1 MGAKY
6 LLDSDICILAVAGR
20 GKSEWL
26 RDAVQ
31 AIRPEG
37 LAISVITYGEVREGA
52 LYSERAAWNVERWA
66 KFTAGLD
73 VLSVTVA
80 IAEVWAEVRGW
91 LRKRGN
97 IVKDND
103 LLIASTALYFDMAVV
118 TRNAK
123 DFARVPGLDL
133 LVM

>member
-1 MGAKY
+1 MAAKY
-6 LLDSDICILAVAGR
+6 LLDSDICILAVSGR
-20 GKSEWL
+20 GKREWL
-26 RDAVQ
+26 TDVVQ

-37 LAISVITYGEVREGA
+37 LAISVISYGEVREGA

-66 KFTAGLD
+66 RFTAGLD
-73 VLSVTVA
+73 ILSVTVP
-80 IAEVWAEVRGW
+80 IADVWSEVRGW

-97 IVKDND
+97 VVKDND

-118 TRNAK
+118 TRNVK

-133 LVM
+133 LVV

>member
-1 MGAKY
+1 MAAKY
-6 LLDSDICILAVAGR
+6 LLDSNICILAVGGR
-20 GKSEWL
+20 SRRESLSGM
-26 RDAVQ
+26 VQ

-52 LYSERAAWNVERWA
+52 LYSERPTWNVDLWDG
-66 KFTAGLD
+66 FTAGLD
-73 VLSVTVA
+73 ILSVTVQ
-80 IAEVWAEVRGW
+80 IAEVWSEVRGW
-91 LRKRGN
+91 LRRRGN

-118 TRNAK
+118 TRDAK

-133 LVM
+133 LVI

>member
-1 MGAKY
+1 MAARY
-6 LLDSDICILAVAGR
+6 LLDSDICILAVSGR
-20 GKSEWL
+20 GKRESLTEM
-26 RDAVQ
+26 VH

-37 LAISVITYGEVREGA
+37 LAISVISYGEVREGA
-52 LYSERAAWNVERWA
+52 LYSARATWNVERWGR
-66 KFTAGLD
+66 FTAGLD
-73 VLSVTVA
+73 ILNVTVP
-80 IAEVWAEVRGW
+80 IAEVWSEVRGW

-133 LVM
+133 LVL